1 MNCRRHGS
9 KPTIALWMLV
19 AVADLAILVAATG
32 FVTVFLALAAL
43 AVVAGGVVAVRSLRR
58 PQPEPVKVVARR
70 RA

>member
-9 KPTIALWMLV
+9 KPTLALWMLV
-19 AVADLAILVAATG
+19 AVADIAIVVAATG
-32 FVTVFLALAAL
+32 LLMAFLIVAAL
-43 AVVAGGVVAVRSLRR
+43 AVVAGGALAFRNLRR